1 MKRLLYFP
9 LLCCFTFLSC
19 ERRDIAFEQTIDLD
33 NNLMVNSNP
42 LIFTYEHGN
51 DTFQLYQIS
60 MTIKHKPDLQ
70 YLQIPF
76 TLGIISPN
84 GGSSAIPIAIPAFD
98 KKKQFVGKQQTDSSF
113 LLKQILFYSTR
124 LSEGKNIFILQPA
137 TYNDTLVGISSITFA
152 IDKVN

>member
-1 MKRLLYFP
+1 
-9 LLCCFTFLSC
+9 
-19 ERRDIAFEQTIDLD
+19 
-33 NNLMVNSNP
+33 MVNSNP